1 MTNEEVKERI
11 EELAKDFEVDESIVW
26 ALYDI
31 MPNELYDG
39 IVTALEDYSEMIFLS
54 FKLEG
59 NYFPSF
65 ILSNQF

>member
-1 MTNEEVKERI
+1 MTNKEVKERI

-39 IVTALEDYSEMIFLS
+39 IVTALEDYSEMIF
-54 FKLEG
+54 
-59 NYFPSF
+59 
-65 ILSNQF
+65 